1 MYNFIQEIFGKA
13 FGCSSTIIEGVSDL
27 VIVPDMDLFAM
38 PYKSWKSKSF
48 LLFFIYNFYTFRP
61 SWLESGRGR
70 AYFHSSY
77 PLLILCTVALPVR
90 VDLSLI

>member
-38 PYKSWKSKSF
+38 PYIKVGNPNRF
-48 LLFFIYNFYTFRP
+48 
-61 SWLESGRGR
+61 
-70 AYFHSSY
+70 
-77 PLLILCTVALPVR
+77 
-90 VDLSLI
+90 

>member
-38 PYKSWKSKSF
+38 PYIKVGNPKINRFYCFLFIIFTPFNLRGWKVAGAE
-48 LLFFIYNFYTFRP
+48 LTFILVIPF
-61 SWLESGRGR
+61 
-70 AYFHSSY
+70 
-77 PLLILCTVALPVR
+77 
-90 VDLSLI
+90 